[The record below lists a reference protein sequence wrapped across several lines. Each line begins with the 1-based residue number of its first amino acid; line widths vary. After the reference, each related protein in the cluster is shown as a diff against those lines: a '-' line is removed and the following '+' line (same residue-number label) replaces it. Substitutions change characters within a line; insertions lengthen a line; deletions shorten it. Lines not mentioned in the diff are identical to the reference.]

1 MYLLSQRTV
10 FIASLAAICLG
21 TGAGTFAGLD
31 LLAQERENPS
41 MLVSRSGLFRKI
53 SGNSAL
59 FLKENLSP
67 KNRRAVLMLT
77 RAPRNKKE
85 FEEARETL
93 NRFSKILPEGNFL
106 FLIDDTGSILLQRD
120 ILKTRKVFDLADE
133 LRILHSRLK
142 SVPVTYFP
150 ADSLLGKIRSD
161 IFEGNTEFPVPAG
174 NGDRR

>member
-21 TGAGTFAGLD
+21 SGAGTFAGLNV
-31 LLAQERENPS
+31 LAQECENPN

-53 SGNSAL
+53 PGNSAL

-67 KNRRAVLMLT
+67 ENRRAVLMLT
-77 RAPRNKKE
+77 REPRNKKE
-85 FEEARETL
+85 FDEARETL
-93 NRFSKILPEGNFL
+93 NRLSKVLPEGNFL
-106 FLIDDTGSILLQRD
+106 FLIDDTGSILLQRE
-120 ILKTRKVFDLADE
+120 IPKTRKVFELDDE
-133 LRILHSRLK
+133 IRILHSRLK

-150 ADSLLGKIRSD
+150 ADSLRGKIRSD

-174 NGDRR
+174 NGGRR